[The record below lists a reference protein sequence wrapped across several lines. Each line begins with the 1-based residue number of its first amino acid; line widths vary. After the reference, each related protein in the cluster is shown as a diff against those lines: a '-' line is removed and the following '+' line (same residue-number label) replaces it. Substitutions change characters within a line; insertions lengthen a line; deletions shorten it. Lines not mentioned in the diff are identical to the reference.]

1 MPEKKHVILDAVALF
16 NLQIKDP
23 PKILKDL
30 QLDIIMGKVTAVI
43 PTIAISEILWKKRK
57 EGAEQLEKLKIAY
70 SKWKEAHNIVID
82 GFDVKILD
90 KMIELKRSYELHDEI
105 IALTCHKYKTK
116 TIYTND
122 PKFKDFWGLNPV
134 SW

>member
-1 MPEKKHVILDAVALF
+1 MPEKKYVILDAVALF
-16 NLQIKDP
+16 NLQIQDP

-30 QLDIIMGKVTAVI
+30 QFNIIMGKVTAVI

-70 SKWKEAHNIVID
+70 SKWKEAHNIIID

-90 KMIELKRSYELHDEI
+90 KMIELKKSYELHDEI
-105 IALTCHKYKTK
+105 IALTCQKYRTK

-122 PKFKDFWGLNPV
+122 TKFKDFWGLNPI